1 MSPLSNQEATEKLRA
16 GMRFQWP
23 QNTEPVNTQN
33 RIETMC
39 NADVMSVLKAR
50 KWCGD
55 LVNCRVFVLEEHRIG
70 RHYT

>member
-1 MSPLSNQEATEKLRA
+1 
-16 GMRFQWP
+16 MRFQWP

-33 RIETMC
+33 QTGTVC

-50 KWCGD
+50 RLCDD
-55 LVNCRVFVLEEHRIG
+55 LVNCRVFVLEERRSG

>member
-1 MSPLSNQEATEKLRA
+1 
-16 GMRFQWP
+16 MRFQWP

-33 RIETMC
+33 QIGTVC
-39 NADVMSVLKAR
+39 NVDVMSVLKAR

-55 LVNCRVFVLEEHRIG
+55 LVNCRVFVLEEHRSG